1 MWSDSRYVRLRAFLL
16 ECVVVRGYGE
26 AESFLGV
33 IVLCSS
39 MSSILFIF
47 SLELKT
53 NLWCL
58 RLLLLA
64 SPIAIGTMFLYSI
77 LLIFY
82 SIVYVYSIVLYRH
95 PDLDK
100 TELPSLVLPSTYLC
114 RYSLSINQEQE
125 DEPPTVVL
133 LPYTGEN
140 DDWNEMTIAYL
151 NCKKRPLKRG
161 GGDGMASQT
170 SSSDEEEEEETAD
183 DDDDSDGS
191 DRAPAN
197 KRRRVG
203 NGRST
208 AEQEEGID
216 EGTTEERDIQVG
228 RDHQVYVPPF
238 ARNPQIVSRNPIR
251 MWKPGKISPDGTDEY
266 FAKAAQILTPFLR
279 EHHLSQEEPYAPF
292 PTARMEELSK
302 SLRRE
307 RLPTLS
313 SVATAASLTGRPL
326 EVLREYNLDAL
337 LWNLHVSNYQ
347 VDAAIAAIQASPQ
360 EYLTVWSPQE
370 KTIFNAAFR
379 RYSGSLR
386 AIYQGMGNKALQ
398 EVIDYHYRFKIPD
411 QYRRVQ
417 ERKREQAVRML
428 ECIETKRNVDAPI
441 LLTGTASWAAQQQS
455 GTADEKN
462 DSVDWYVNIYIYR
475 YI

>member
-1 MWSDSRYVRLRAFLL
+1 
-16 ECVVVRGYGE
+16 
-26 AESFLGV
+26 
-33 IVLCSS
+33 

-151 NCKKRPLKRG
+151 NCKKRPLERG

-170 SSSDEEEEEETAD
+170 SSSDDDDDEEEAS

-191 DRAPAN
+191 DRAHQRTAAAN

-203 NGRST
+203 NGRSST
-208 AEQEEGID
+208 AEEEGID

-462 DSVDWYVNIYIYR
+462 DSVDWYVNIYIYIDIYTR
-475 YI
+475 